1 MNRYKLTNQLGDGT
15 YGSVLKAVNKSTGE
29 IVAIKKMKKAFR
41 TWEECMNLR
50 EVMSLKK
57 LNHPNIVKLKEV
69 IRENDELFFV
79 FEHMSENLYETMK
92 ARTKMMPEASI
103 RNCIYQILQGL
114 AFMHKHGFF
123 HRDIKPENLL
133 CRGEAVKIADFG
145 LAREIRS
152 RPPYTEYVS
161 TRWYRAPEVL
171 LRSTSYNSPIDL
183 WACGCIMAELF
194 TLRPLFPGSSEPD
207 EIFKICSVLGSPTH
221 QSWPEGMKL
230 SVAMNFKFP
239 QFVAT
244 PLDQLI
250 PQASPEAISL
260 IRELLRYDPKKR
272 PTASQALQHPFF
284 SKNIKIPPPI
294 SASSIASK
302 ENQPSQAQAQAH
314 GGAYASAD
322 TDAAGAVDGVEA
334 ATSAVT
340 SATIGASA
348 LTAASSHSS
357 SSTTASSGL
366 SAATSSSTSFVAPAS
381 HQVQRHQHTNHSHH
395 LQTHKN
401 VGSSPTASTVLASGA
416 ASSFASPSFAR
427 ASAGSSAVAT
437 TSATSSSAAVGVDSR
452 NAAISS
458 FGKTYAS
465 APHGFGTA
473 ITSPMTNGAAASPS
487 QGFTSISSGFKAS
500 TSIAQGPSTSSSASS
515 STSHFRV
522 SRGFGP
528 SGGGFHT
535 IVPSAPKTHT
545 GPTSSSSFGQRS
557 GSGSGAGTSS
567 VTAATSS
574 PFGGAST
581 RTSSLARA
589 GNASIHGKGTY
600 QKRTFQQS
608 SSSAMGSG
616 LTSKLGTST
625 TSTTTTTASS
635 ATSTSAAT
643 AFHGKGFGRH
653 KY

>member
-1 MNRYKLTNQLGDGT
+1 LSESALVLGRMNRYKLTNQLGDGT

-29 IVAIKKMKKAFR
+29 IVAIKKMKKPFR

-69 IRENDELFFV
+69 IRENDELYFV
-79 FEHMSENLYETMK
+79 FEHMSENLYENMK
-92 ARTKMMPEASI
+92 GRTKMFPEATI

-230 SVAMNFKFP
+230 STAMNFKFP

-250 PQASPEAISL
+250 PQASPEAINL
-260 IRELLRYDPKKR
+260 IQELLRYDPKKR

-284 SKNIKIPPPI
+284 SKNLKIPPPI
-294 SASSIASK
+294 SDLSASK
-302 ENQPSQAQAQAH
+302 ENLARQAQSDMSSIEHSTHFTPSSLSSAQKSTNNPTLGSSTVAQAL
-314 GGAYASAD
+314 
-322 TDAAGAVDGVEA
+322 EA
-334 ATSAVT
+334 AHKADDNSEFDEDFAGTESAV
-340 SATIGASA
+340 
-348 LTAASSHSS
+348 SSGFG
-357 SSTTASSGL
+357 SSTFT
-366 SAATSSSTSFVAPAS
+366 
-381 HQVQRHQHTNHSHH
+381 
-395 LQTHKN
+395 
-401 VGSSPTASTVLASGA
+401 SGA
-416 ASSFASPSFAR
+416 ASNMGKAFA
-427 ASAGSSAVAT
+427 GT
-437 TSATSSSAAVGVDSR
+437 
-452 NAAISS
+452 
-458 FGKTYAS
+458 
-465 APHGFGTA
+465 PHGFGTA
-473 ITSPMTNGAAASPS
+473 ITSPLPGQSQASPGS
-487 QGFTSISSGFKAS
+487 NLVGYTSPSGLKPSPYSSTNANGSNLS
-500 TSIAQGPSTSSSASS
+500 TSGHTGGGGVANTFAGGNSTVSTSFGTSNNTTGGASNSSSS
-515 STSHFRV
+515 STGNGSSHGSNFRM
-522 SRGFGP
+522 SRGFGAN
-528 SGGGFHT
+528 GAGFHT
-535 IVPSAPKTHT
+535 MGSGGASIPLANSSSAM
-545 GPTSSSSFGQRS
+545 GSSPASSFGPSSFGPSSARS
-557 GSGSGAGTSS
+557 
-567 VTAATSS
+567 
-574 PFGGAST
+574 
-581 RTSSLARA
+581 SSLARA
-589 GNASIHGKGTY
+589 GNASILGKGTY
-600 QKRTFQQS
+600 QKRSFQPSTITSGTTS
-608 SSSAMGSG
+608 STTGLSPGVVAGGSG
-616 LTSKLGTST
+616 FAST
-625 TSTTTTTASS
+625 TSAP
-635 ATSTSAAT
+635 STYQ
-643 AFHGKGFGRH
+643 GKGFGRH